1 MKPTKPSELEMQVL
15 AVLWDKGPSTVR
27 EALGSM
33 PDGKERAYTT
43 ILSVMQ
49 VMEKKGL
56 LTHRKQGTAHVY
68 KPTVSQDQILTPYL
82 KRMVQNIFGGKPS
95 AAIQM
100 LLKQPI
106 AKDDFKEIHEMLSAA
121 EKKKK

>member
-15 AVLWDKGPSTVR
+15 AVLWEKGPSTVR
-27 EALGSM
+27 DALNSM

-68 KPTVSQDQILTPYL
+68 KPTISQEQILTPYL
-82 KRMVQNIFGGKPS
+82 TRMVQNIFGGKAS
-95 AAIQM
+95 AAISM
-100 LLKQPI
+100 IIKQCTN
-106 AKDDFKEIHEMLSAA
+106 KEDLKEIQEIVAA
-121 EKKKK
+121 AKKK